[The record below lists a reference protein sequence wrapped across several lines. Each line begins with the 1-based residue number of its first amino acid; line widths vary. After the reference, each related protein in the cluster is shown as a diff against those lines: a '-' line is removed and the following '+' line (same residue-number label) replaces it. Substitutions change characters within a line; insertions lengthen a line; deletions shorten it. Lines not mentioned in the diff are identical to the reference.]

1 MISIRLRGWAGFI
14 LLSIAFTFLLAAQA
28 VRAADRDRI
37 TAFLEVTG
45 FDVALDSIALSAG
58 DAPAMLGMSEDDF
71 GTLWQRT
78 ADDVFDVAQMQTMAL
93 DILEQTLSDEL
104 LSHAAEFYASDL
116 GQRLVEVENAA
127 HMLEDTT
134 EKKDVGQALVTDWTQ
149 SGNARLG
156 LFERMT
162 QASGSI
168 ETSLAM
174 HQELQ
179 VRFLL
184 AASAAGVLP
193 FRLDEGALRAL
204 MKENEEEVA
213 GLILESSLAGSAFT
227 YRDFSDDELES
238 YVTALEHPQMQQVYE
253 LLAAVQFEITVDR
266 FEQLAFR
273 LADLVAGE
281 DL

>member
-204 MKENEEEVA
+204 MKENEDEVA

-273 LADLVAGE
+273 LADPVAGE